1 MAGITLEQAEA
12 QLDTWV
18 AANTA
23 VASGQSY
30 QIGTRQLTRVNSKE
44 IIEQIEF
51 WDAKVKELSSGTNG
65 MRIRGGTPT

>member
-1 MAGITLEQAEA
+1 MAGITLAQAEA
-12 QLDTWV
+12 QLSTWV

-30 QIGTRQLTRVNSKE
+30 TIGSRQLTRVDAKE
-44 IIEQIEF
+44 ILEQIEF
-51 WDAKVKELSSGTNG
+51 WDGKVKELARGGSG

>member
-1 MAGITLEQAEA
+1 MAGITLAQAEA
-12 QLDTWV
+12 QLAVWV

-30 QIGTRQLTRVNSKE
+30 SIGSRQLTRVNSKE
-44 IIEQIEF
+44 ILEQLEF
-51 WDAKVKELSSGTNG
+51 WDGKVKELSRGTTG